1 MRRRIS
7 NLGTLVLVLAATG
20 CASGVAEAG
29 SSTSRATPVGSTL
42 GWFAAINA
50 HNRQRLLSYVAPSAA
65 DQMGWA
71 RPNKSWSKFTDLH
84 CKRVTVPA
92 ASLPQPKDVDVRCTF
107 HESASATEGNPD
119 TFWAIY
125 LHHSGSGWLIDS
137 YGQG

>member
-7 NLGTLVLVLAATG
+7 YLGALVLVLAATG

-50 HNRQRLLSYVAPSAA
+50 HNRQRLLSYVAPSAE

-71 RPNKSWSKFTDLH
+71 RPNKSWS
-84 CKRVTVPA
+84 
-92 ASLPQPKDVDVRCTF
+92 
-107 HESASATEGNPD
+107 NPD
-119 TFWAIY
+119 TLWDIY
-125 LHHSGSGWLIDS
+125 LHHSDSGWLIDS